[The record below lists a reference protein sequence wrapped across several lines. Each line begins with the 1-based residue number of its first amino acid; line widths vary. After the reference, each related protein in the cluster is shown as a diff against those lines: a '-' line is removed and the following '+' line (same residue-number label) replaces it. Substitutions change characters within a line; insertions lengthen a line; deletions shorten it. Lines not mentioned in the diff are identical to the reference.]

1 MQLRIALMG
10 VSGSGKDYTADYLIK
25 NHQFTRYSFS
35 DQLKRIA
42 HHIYPWLEL
51 DYPPII
57 KEKSLDI
64 ELHTGER
71 ITKSP
76 REIWL
81 HLNALRDIEKN
92 IFIRMLSEEIE
103 DAHLKNPLSNVLI
116 SDIRS
121 TDEFQWCKSNNFKVI
136 YIKNAKQIYQE
147 YDIDAAISKNAQYAD
162 YTFINN
168 FNGVEEL
175 EAFYQANLKY

>member
-1 MQLRIALMG
+1 MPQRIALMG

-35 DQLKRIA
+35 DQLKRLA

-64 ELHTGER
+64 QLLTGER

-81 HLNALRDIEKN
+81 HLNTLRDIENN

-103 DAHLKNPLSNVLI
+103 AVQLKNPISNFLI

-121 TDEFQWCKSNNFKVI
+121 TDEFQWCKSNNFKII
-136 YIKNAKQIYQE
+136 YIKHEKQIYQE
-147 YDIDAAISKNAQYAD
+147 YEIDAAISQNAPYAD
-162 YTFINN
+162 YTFVNN
-168 FNGVEEL
+168 FNGIEEF
-175 EAFYQANLKY
+175 EAFYQANLKS